1 MSADFISDTV
11 QNRIAAKLE
20 QSFER
25 QFQYRAPQSEV
36 RSWQNSLRSMSS
48 ALQTGGFT
56 NHGIVLEWQLPLSS
70 RRLDCMV
77 TGQDHSTRLNA
88 VIVEL
93 KQWEE
98 AEPSNVDDCVAT
110 FMGGRLRDV
119 LHPSKQVGNYQRY
132 LLDVHTAF
140 SSSSIGLQ
148 ACSYL
153 HNLRYDETAEL
164 FDDRHRDLLAVN
176 PAFAGDQVDDLINF
190 LDGNVGAGQGGPILD
205 EILTGRYRPHKR
217 LLDHTARVIRNE
229 PSYVLLDEQQVVFNT
244 ILAKVR
250 ARQLGSTPTV
260 FLVKG
265 GPGTGKSVLAVN
277 LVAALSA
284 QGYATHH
291 ATGSKAFTE
300 NLRRTVGTRAAAQFK
315 YFNGYGTA
323 ERGQLDVLILDEA
336 HRIRE
341 SSANRFTPA
350 SKRSNISQIQE
361 LLFAAKTTVFFIDD
375 MQVVRPGEVGSSALI
390 RTTASEFGADLVE
403 MELDAQFRCNGSDRY
418 IRWVDTTLDLRR
430 TTQVL
435 WDPTDGFEFDIVDSP
450 AELEA
455 LIRSRA
461 GEGHTARLSAGFCW
475 PWSSPNLDGTL
486 VDDVVLG
493 DWRRPWNAKPD
504 AGRLGPG
511 IPKSNFWASDPAG
524 IEQVGCVYTAQGFE
538 YDWAGVIWGRDLVYR
553 PRDGWVGQPAHSKDS
568 VVRREHDPASFTR
581 LVKQTYRVLLT
592 RGLQGCAVYFE
603 DDQTRDFV
611 LSRVDRRSV
620 L

>member
-1 MSADFISDTV
+1 MSSDFISDTV

-20 QSFER
+20 QSFEQ

-36 RSWQNSLRSMSS
+36 RSWQNSLRSMST

-77 TGQDHSTRLNA
+77 TGQDHRKRSNA

-98 AEPSNVDDCVAT
+98 AEASSIDDCVAT
-110 FMGGRLRDV
+110 FVGGRLRDV

-140 SSSSIGLQ
+140 SNSSVGLQ

-153 HNLRYDETAEL
+153 HKLRYDETAEL
-164 FDDRHRDLLAVN
+164 FDERHRELLALN
-176 PAFAGDQVDDLINF
+176 PTFAGDQVDGLIDF

-205 EILTGRYRPHKR
+205 EVLTGRYRPHKR

-300 NLRRTVGTRAAAQFK
+300 NLRRTVGTRAAAQFG

-323 ERGQLDVLILDEA
+323 EPGRLDVLILDEA
-336 HRIRE
+336 HRIRK

-350 SKRSNISQIQE
+350 SKRSDSSQIEE
-361 LLFAAKTTVFFIDD
+361 LLRAAKTTVFFIDD

-390 RTTASEFGADLVE
+390 RTSASAFGADVVE

-435 WDPTDGFEFDIVDSP
+435 WDPADGFEFDVVDSP

-455 LIRSRA
+455 LIRTRA
-461 GEGHTARLSAGFCW
+461 GEGRTARLSAGFCW
-475 PWSSPNLDGTL
+475 PWSSPNPDGTL
-486 VDDVVLG
+486 VDDVVVG
-493 DWRRPWNAKPD
+493 DWRRPWNAKPE
-504 AGRLGPG
+504 AGRLAPG

-524 IEQVGCVYTAQGFE
+524 IEQVGCV
-538 YDWAGVIWGRDLVYR
+538 
-553 PRDGWVGQPAHSKDS
+553 
-568 VVRREHDPASFTR
+568 
-581 LVKQTYRVLLT
+581 
-592 RGLQGCAVYFE
+592 
-603 DDQTRDFV
+603 
-611 LSRVDRRSV
+611 
-620 L
+620 